1 MSISVSFS
9 ALDCFEQCSEKYR
22 LKYIERLSSDKIPSP
37 LFFGTAID
45 EALELLLL
53 KKKVDLTERELTLML
68 NENALSVFDKQMRE
82 QNGQLLEKNPLCD
95 YFFSDFDPN
104 VFKAEDL
111 VYLSRAY
118 PSIGDFAEFF
128 EECKS
133 VLKAKRQLKSAQ
145 RIAYNNL
152 CWLSLYRKGEMLI
165 AEYEAN
171 VLPQIEEVFEIQK
184 TILLEN
190 GSGDKL
196 RGKIDFI
203 ASFKDDPN
211 VRHICDNKT
220 SSESYKADS
229 VATSTQLAIYC
240 EAENSSRAAYVVL
253 EKKIRLTD
261 PKTRSQIIKDEITE
275 EHKQKE
281 FDKVEEKLNNIAQAV
296 YQKKDSPKLCHFFGK
311 PCEFYGICWKGDM
324 NGITKRPDRV

>member
-1 MSISVSFS
+1 V
-9 ALDCFEQCSEKYR
+9 
-22 LKYIERLSSDKIPSP
+22 
-37 LFFGTAID
+37 
-45 EALELLLL
+45 ELLLL
-53 KKKVDLTERELTLML
+53 KKKRDLTERELDLLL
-68 NENALSVFDKQMRE
+68 NENALSIFDKKMRE

-95 YFFSDFDPN
+95 YFYSDFDSN
-104 VFKAEDL
+104 VLKAEDL
-111 VYLSRAY
+111 TYLSRAY

-128 EECKS
+128 EECKA

-184 TILLEN
+184 NILLEN
-190 GSGDKL
+190 SSGDKL

-211 VRHICDNKT
+211 TKFIIDNKT
-220 SSESYKADS
+220 SSEAYKADS

-261 PKTRSQIIKDEITE
+261 PKTRSQVIKGEITE

-296 YQKKDSPKLCHFFGK
+296 YQKKDSPKLCHFYGK

-324 NGITKRPDRV
+324 SGLSKRPERV

>member
-22 LKYIERLSSDKIPSP
+22 LKYVERLSSDKIPSP

-53 KKKVDLTERELTLML
+53 KKKVELTERELDLLL
-68 NENALSVFDKQMRE
+68 NETAYSIFDKQMRE
-82 QNGQLLEKNPLCD
+82 QNGQLLESNPLCE
-95 YFFSDFDPN
+95 YFYSDFDAN
-104 VFKAEDL
+104 VLKAQDL
-111 VYLSRAY
+111 AYLIKRY
-118 PSIGDFAEFF
+118 PAIQDFSEFF
-128 EECKS
+128 EQCKAI
-133 VLKAKRQLKSAQ
+133 LKAKRQLKPAQ
-145 RIAYNNL
+145 KIAYNNL

-171 VLPQIEEVFEIQK
+171 ILLQIGEVFEIQK
-184 TILLEN
+184 EILLEN
-190 GSGDKL
+190 ESGDKL

-211 VRHICDNKT
+211 TRYICDNKT
-220 SSESYKADS
+220 SSEPYKADS
-229 VATSTQLAIYC
+229 VANSTQLAIYC
-240 EAENSSRAAYVVL
+240 EAENSHRAAYVVL

-296 YQKKDSPKLCHFFGK
+296 YQKKSNPKECWAYGK

-324 NGITKRPDRV
+324 NGISKRPERV

>member
-203 ASFKDDPN
+203 ASFKDDPTTRFI
-211 VRHICDNKT
+211 VDNKT
-220 SSESYKADS
+220 SSEAYKADS
-229 VATSTQLAIYC
+229 VANSTQLAIYC
-240 EAENSSRAAYVVL
+240 EAENCNRAAYAVM
-253 EKKIRLTD
+253 EKKMRVKEPRARTQL
-261 PKTRSQIIKDEITE
+261 IKDTISD
-275 EHKQKE
+275 EHKQKV
-281 FDKVEEKLNNIAQAV
+281 FDKVEFQLNNISQGV
-296 YQKKDSPKLCHFFGK
+296 FEKKESPKDCHFFGK
-311 PCEFYGICWKGDM
+311 SCDFFNLCWHGRMDGIK
-324 NGITKRPDRV
+324 KRD